1 MKKDGKIFIITK
13 DAKGRRTMRIYHSDY
28 MDGNKAIQVM
38 INIKSKLSL
47 CPSKFKL
54 SNFKLDC
61 DFPFTLTASTD
72 IPFPYLTGALKLKN
86 IWKEYDECKDDF
98 SPHFMDYLLNLD
110 RPIKEIESFP
120 ANILLIE
127 IKENPYYVEEKSER
141 FSVSFSYGT
150 IPEEGGAVSVKMCKC
165 LSDFMT
171 STNAPANGVNL
182 LNFFGISFSASLKE

>member
-1 MKKDGKIFIITK
+1 
-13 DAKGRRTMRIYHSDY
+13 
-28 MDGNKAIQVM
+28 MDGNKATQVV

-86 IWKEYDECKDDF
+86 IWKEYDECKDVF
-98 SPHFMDYLLNLD
+98 SSHFMDYLLNLD

-171 STNAPANGVNL
+171 STNAPSNGVNL
-182 LNFFGISFSASLKE
+182 LNSFGISFSASLRE